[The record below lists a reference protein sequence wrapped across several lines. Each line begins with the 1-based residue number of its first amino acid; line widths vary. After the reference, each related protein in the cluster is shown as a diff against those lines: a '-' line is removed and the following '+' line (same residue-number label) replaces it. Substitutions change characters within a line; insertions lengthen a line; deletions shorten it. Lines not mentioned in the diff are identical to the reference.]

1 MLLLKIEEI
10 RTIVRIANYHQVTAS
25 QTWDRSLPDLQLIC
39 ILAGEFEYCVLD
51 QPAISLQ
58 YGDVLFIE
66 PNRRHRF
73 QLASGQDEGWISGI
87 HFELTPLGR
96 WAAGDYQLE
105 INPPRIT
112 HLEDP
117 RYIAERF
124 KQMAGY
130 YDSYRPFRRELV
142 NSIAD
147 EILLLLAAHWRN
159 ETPGTTSPSAR
170 MQAMLEYIREHL
182 VKPLT
187 RQELASAFNLT
198 PGYINQLFKAE
209 LGMSPSAVINRERLA
224 RAYQMIDREGYS
236 VKESAF
242 AVGFKDPL
250 YFTRVF
256 RRVYELSP
264 SQIVSQKHRMQQRSR
279 TV

>member
-1 MLLLKIEEI
+1 MANDQADQGLL
-10 RTIVRIANYHQVTAS
+10 RGDPDAS
-25 QTWDRSLPDLQLIC
+25 QT
-39 ILAGEFEYCVLD
+39 
-51 QPAISLQ
+51 
-58 YGDVLFIE
+58 
-66 PNRRHRF
+66 H
-73 QLASGQDEGWISGI
+73 DE
-87 HFELTPLGR
+87 
-96 WAAGDYQLE
+96 
-105 INPPRIT
+105 
-112 HLEDP
+112 
-117 RYIAERF
+117 
-124 KQMAGY
+124 
-130 YDSYRPFRRELV
+130 
-142 NSIAD
+142 NSKSKATFD
-147 EILLLLAAHWRN
+147 E
-159 ETPGTTSPSAR
+159 
-170 MQAMLEYIREHL
+170 QAYKMLEYIREHL